1 MGKGINNIKSEIA
14 VNSIFRDVG
23 GLVTSTTTWEAGDIL
38 VFDDAAN
45 KVKAASAEADGLTV
59 LGVAVQSVT
68 NGVIFGPYTGITDN
82 SAAIQAGALAGPVF
96 GVEAELILATGSTIA
111 AGDLV
116 YISDAKTVAVTGT
129 KAIGIYVGSKSI
141 TGSVAGQKI
150 VVRMGARFP
159 QDTLKF

>member
-14 VNSIFRDVG
+14 PKTIFRDVG
-23 GLVTSTTTWEAGDIL
+23 GLVSSTISWEQGDIL

-59 LGVAVQSVT
+59 LGVAQQSVT

-82 SAAIQAGALAGPVF
+82 SASIQAGALAGPVY
-96 GVEAELILATGSTIA
+96 GVEAELVLAAGSTIN

-129 KAIGIYVGSKSI
+129 KAIGIYTGSKSI

-150 VVRMGARFP
+150 ICHMGARFP
-159 QDTLKF
+159 LDTLKF